1 MQSGFDQSRSGP
13 LTNFSLL
20 VDQCMEGDQS
30 AVSEFVQRFR
40 NQVYLLCYRML
51 GEHHEAEDMAQE
63 TFLRVLRNLDR
74 WDRSRPI
81 EPWIMTIAGNRC
93 RTHLAQRNR
102 RPIAAET
109 QDHIEDHRGIDH
121 RGELLAEE
129 VRLALSHVREEYRQ
143 AFLLF
148 HENQLSYGEIA
159 EQLDCPLGTVKT
171 WVHRARRELVQR
183 LISRG
188 VVQEYRA
195 FLTSTRNNEA

>member
-20 VDQCMEGDQS
+20 VDQCMEGDQI

-188 VVQEYRA
+188 VAQEYRA

>member
-1 MQSGFDQSRSGP
+1 MQSGFDQSRSVP

-109 QDHIEDHRGIDH
+109 QDHIEDHRGADQ

-129 VRLALSHVREEYRQ
+129 VQLALAHVREEYRQ

-148 HENQLSYGEIA
+148 HEQQLSYGEIA
-159 EQLDCPLGTVKT
+159 EQLNCPLGTVKT

-183 LISRG
+183 LIHRG
-188 VVQEYRA
+188 VAQEYRA
-195 FLTSTRNNEA
+195 SLSTNRSN

>member
-1 MQSGFDQSRSGP
+1 M
-13 LTNFSLL
+13 TNFSLL
-20 VDQCMEGDQS
+20 VDQCMKGDQS
-30 AVSEFVQRFR
+30 AVSEFVQQFR

-74 WDRSRPI
+74 WDRRRPI

-109 QDHIEDHRGIDH
+109 QDHIEDHRGTDQ

-129 VRLALSHVREEYRQ
+129 VQLALDNVREEYRQ

-148 HENQLSYGEIA
+148 HEQQLSYGEIA
-159 EQLDCPLGTVKT
+159 EQLNCPLGTVKT

-183 LISRG
+183 LIHRG
-188 VVQEYRA
+188 VAQEYRA
-195 FLTSTRNNEA
+195 SLSANGSKSL

>member
-188 VVQEYRA
+188 VAQEYRA